1 MAAFC
6 VETVILLFR
15 FLYFLCFSVSYES
28 CDNYFAVSF
37 FIFFCAFLCRMKV
50 RTVCKNTPYLTEA
63 HLGHCIALFT
73 KNNEKTTYLKFHGKK
88 KEIFNICNLKK
99 INK

>member
-1 MAAFC
+1 M
-6 VETVILLFR
+6 
-15 FLYFLCFSVSYES
+15 SYES

-50 RTVCKNTPYLTEA
+50 RTVCKDTPYLTEA

-88 KEIFNICNLKK
+88 KKKYLIFVISKK
-99 INK
+99 KK

>member
-1 MAAFC
+1 
-6 VETVILLFR
+6 
-15 FLYFLCFSVSYES
+15 
-28 CDNYFAVSF
+28 
-37 FIFFCAFLCRMKV
+37 MKV

-73 KNNEKTTYLKFHGKK
+73 KNNKKTTYLKFHGKKK

-99 INK
+99 NK